1 VDASPL
7 QTGTWRGGAVIEK
20 VVMLVVVVLVV
31 VEEIGIPEVEVGFLE
46 SMHIFQPLR
55 CTE

>member
-7 QTGTWRGGAVIEK
+7 QTGTWSGGALVEK
-20 VVMLVVVVLVV
+20 VVMVVVVVLVS
-31 VEEIGIPEVEVGFLE
+31 VEEIGIPEVEVGLLE

-55 CTE
+55 STE

>member
-7 QTGTWRGGAVIEK
+7 HTGTWRGGAVVEK